1 MGSVFCNSSSAQHS
15 TTFLHSLAF
24 VIILAQS
31 LSTLAN
37 FLASRGSCFA
47 ISPPVNTD
55 SRAHHSIC
63 TFIQLSRVSDVSES
77 EPRSSWAI
85 IRKGATCLIVRTVW
99 RFIWASSSSSTT
111 NGVALSVCTPR
122 SFHSENK
129 NSFVRHWFLI
139 SPIWCSILSCLS
151 APSVTSS
158 ISSLT
163 DTKLASSKDCSL
175 NSGLPT
181 TSKVVLQIFITSSQ
195 CLALIE
201 SLDSSARR
209 GKMVW
214 KSSISFRSCVNDS
227 YSRNL
232 PGNFLNRPA

>member
-1 MGSVFCNSSSAQHS
+1 MVGSVFCSSSSAQHS
-15 TTFLHSLAF
+15 TTFRHSLAL

-37 FLASRGSCFA
+37 FLASLGSCFA
-47 ISPPVNTD
+47 ISPPVKTD
-55 SRAHHSIC
+55 SSAHHIIC
-63 TFIQLSRVSDVSES
+63 TFTQLSSVSEVSDS

-85 IRKGATCLIVRTVW
+85 LRKGATCLIVSTVC

-111 NGVALSVCTPR
+111 MGVALRVCTPR
-122 SFHSENK
+122 SFHSANK
-129 NSFVRHWFLI
+129 NSFVLHWFLI
-139 SPIWCSILSCLS
+139 SPIVCSILSCLS

-163 DTKLASSKDCSL
+163 ETKSASSSDWSL

-181 TSKVVLQIFITSSQ
+181 TSNVVLQIFITSSQ

-201 SLDSSARR
+201 SFDNSARSGR
-209 GKMVW
+209 IVW
-214 KSSISFRSCVNDS
+214 KSSISFLNCV
-227 YSRNL
+227 
-232 PGNFLNRPA
+232 